1 MKSHPEFTADLTG
14 FHGVAPIF
22 PLPNVVLYPYTALPL
37 RVFED
42 RYREM
47 VAHALA
53 DERLIAMALL
63 KPGWQADY
71 EGRPDIHEMVCLGR
85 ITADERFESGEF
97 NIIVTGIHRAVVV
110 EELESDL
117 PYRVGHLE
125 LYRDFYP
132 VDPLV
137 NREVRHHELMLNFRK
152 LFPRSRADSLF
163 SQVLEAGIPL
173 GVACDLLASALR
185 LGLPEKQMLLE
196 ELDVDLRSDLLL
208 EKIRERLPTEAASL
222 PRNRIYP
229 PTFSRN

>member
-14 FHGVAPIF
+14 FHGTAPIF

-37 RVFED
+37 RVFEP

-47 VAHALA
+47 VTTALA
-53 DERLIAMALL
+53 EERLIAMALL
-63 KPGWQADY
+63 KPGWEHNY
-71 EGRPDIHEMVCLGR
+71 EGRPAIHEMVCLGR
-85 ITADERFESGEF
+85 ITADERFDSGEF

-110 EELESDL
+110 EELQKDL
-117 PYRVGHLE
+117 LYRVGQLE

-152 LFPRSRADSLF
+152 LFPKSRADSLF

-185 LGLPEKQMLLE
+185 LNLADKQMLLE

-208 EKIRERLPTEAASL
+208 QKIRERLPAESTAPE
-222 PRNRIYP
+222 RNRIYP
-229 PTFSRN
+229 PAFSRN